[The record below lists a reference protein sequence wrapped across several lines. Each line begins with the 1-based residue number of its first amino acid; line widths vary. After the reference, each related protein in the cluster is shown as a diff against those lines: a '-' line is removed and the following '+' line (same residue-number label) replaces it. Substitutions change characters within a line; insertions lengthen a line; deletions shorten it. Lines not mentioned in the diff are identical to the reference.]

1 MSIALGMDRVR
12 WRMSAEAR
20 ALVLVTAVLLAFG
33 LAVLY
38 SASMYDAISLPGGR
52 STVFLFRQAAGVGV
66 GIVLFALVAKFDA
79 ENWRMAAWPLIIV
92 AILGMAATL
101 LPGVSPVYGSKRFL
115 FSSGV
120 QPSEFAKLAV
130 IVWTAMLVN
139 KKGEDGLR
147 RLSKGLTPF
156 LIVIG
161 ILGVTAAL
169 EPDISVALHFALLMG
184 VVLYSGG
191 ARIGHFVFLSFAS
204 LPVAWAVLQTTEYA
218 RERLVAFLNPA
229 AVASGAKM
237 YQLTQSLVA
246 AGSGGFFGTG
256 FGQGRQQMG
265 YVLFPYTDFIGSVV
279 AEEWGFIGF
288 AFITV
293 LFTLY
298 GWFGFRIAAQARS
311 KFLQLVAI
319 GLTVNILVT
328 AYVHLGVVI
337 GLLPTTGLT
346 LPFISFGRSNLL
358 MSLLATG
365 ILCNIGSQ
373 QDRVHAVHATDPMP
387 APAR

>member
-1 MSIALGMDRVR
+1 MI
-12 WRMSAEAR
+12 R
-20 ALVLVTAVLLAFG
+20 ATA
-33 LAVLY
+33 
-38 SASMYDAISLPGGR
+38 
-52 STVFLFRQAAGVGV
+52 V
-66 GIVLFALVAKFDA
+66 GIVIFALVAKLDA
-79 ENWRMAAWPLIIV
+79 EHWRVLAWPLIV
-92 AILGMAATL
+92 VSILTMCATL
-101 LPGVSPVYGSKRFL
+101 LPGMSPVNGSKRFL
-115 FSSGV
+115 YSSGV

-130 IVWTAMLVN
+130 VVWSAMLVD

-147 RLSKGLTPF
+147 RLSKGLMPF

-161 ILGVTAAL
+161 ILGLASAL
-169 EPDISVALHFALLMG
+169 QPDISVALHFAALMG

-204 LPVAWAVLQTTEYA
+204 LPILWAVLQTTDYA
-218 RERLVAFLNPA
+218 RERVIAFLNPA

-246 AGSGGFFGTG
+246 AGSGGFLGTG

-279 AEEWGFIGF
+279 AEEWGFLGF
-288 AFITV
+288 TFKTL
-293 LFTLY
+293 LFGAY
-298 GWFGFRIAAQARS
+298 GYFGFKIAAQARN

-319 GLTVNILVT
+319 GLTVNVLVT

-358 MSLLATG
+358 VSLVTTA

-373 QDRVHAVHATDPMP
+373 LDRVHAVRATDPM
-387 APAR
+387 AVPAR